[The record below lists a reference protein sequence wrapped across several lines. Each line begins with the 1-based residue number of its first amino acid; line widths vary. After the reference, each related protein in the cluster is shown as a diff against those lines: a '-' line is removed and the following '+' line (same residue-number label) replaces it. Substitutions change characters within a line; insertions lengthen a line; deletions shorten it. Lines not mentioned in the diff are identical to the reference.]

1 MTVALG
7 ALLMAGVAPAY
18 VPAAAAATT
27 AAPAATETQ
36 KALKAAATSG
46 KPVEVL
52 GERTE
57 FTTTYAN
64 PDGTS
69 LRLDQSAVP
78 VRVKARGGSWVTPDA
93 TLESRPDGT
102 IGPKAA
108 VAEVRFS
115 GGGEQ
120 TALATIAHGRHS
132 MRPAAD
138 ARPLRGAPE

>member
-18 VPAAAAATT
+18 VPAAAAGTT

-36 KALKAAATSG
+36 KALKAAAASG

-64 PDGTS
+64 PD
-69 LRLDQSAVP
+69 AC
-78 VRVKARGGSWVTPDA
+78 
-93 TLESRPDGT
+93 
-102 IGPKAA
+102 
-108 VAEVRFS
+108 
-115 GGGEQ
+115 
-120 TALATIAHGRHS
+120 
-132 MRPAAD
+132 PAA
-138 ARPLRGAPE
+138 AWEVF